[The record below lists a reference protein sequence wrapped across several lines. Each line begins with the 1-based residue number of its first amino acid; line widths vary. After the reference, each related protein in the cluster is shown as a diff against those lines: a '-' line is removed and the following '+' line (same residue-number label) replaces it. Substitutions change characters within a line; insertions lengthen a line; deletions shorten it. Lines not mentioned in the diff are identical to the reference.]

1 MAERIDK
8 QLKDNCFPPVVFLD
22 GEWGVGKTHFVNNEF
37 KKIVGDVEFHY
48 ISVFDVYSL
57 ESFKSKLISS
67 YLTGREFSGR
77 WFDNIIKPFQ
87 SIKYSDDG
95 VSGSL
100 GMAVG
105 AFKDVIFEQALKKI
119 NGHCFVVDDLE
130 RVDSKTMRLIVAL
143 CFTLAEGNSVRF
155 LLVGNKS
162 KLDDEN
168 LDDVFEKVL
177 SRSYSFSL
185 GFLEIFDIAFSEVDL
200 TGYEQE
206 IKSILEKAEINNLRI
221 LKKSASLIQEV
232 TTCKNL
238 KNSGYLAKTVIAA
251 VALNVWY
258 SASSEQIR
266 EAAFSGSWLSKLS
279 SEPTRLFAG
288 KEVNDND
295 EEILKVLFGAI
306 DKTHIEI
313 LKFSCGELVSAS
325 EISNMGFMPENE
337 TPLDKLLGKYIVFV
351 DQETL
356 DKAVVEL
363 FEYIGL
369 DSVDYDRWCRCCTV
383 ADDLARRRY
392 VEIPPDLEPLDKYIE
407 DHGYAKEFQNMS
419 FPFGYPEEPP
429 SEGSD
434 VDVALSKLAAK
445 YGKSNFD
452 KSINEFFDDVRK
464 SFIKSESNFYAK
476 TKTERLFKF
485 RCADFYLS
493 CITESWTHSD
503 IMCFTNAI
511 EKYGRISNFC
521 TCDFGEDAQGI
532 MDLSG
537 KVNEYASTDLQVGF
551 KEGAIR
557 ELANVLSEVVNIW
570 PSKPDV

>member
-1 MAERIDK
+1 MSNTGFGCLAERIDK

-238 KNSGYLAKTVIAA
+238 K
-251 VALNVWY
+251 
-258 SASSEQIR
+258 
-266 EAAFSGSWLSKLS
+266 
-279 SEPTRLFAG
+279 
-288 KEVNDND
+288 
-295 EEILKVLFGAI
+295 
-306 DKTHIEI
+306 
-313 LKFSCGELVSAS
+313 
-325 EISNMGFMPENE
+325 
-337 TPLDKLLGKYIVFV
+337 
-351 DQETL
+351 
-356 DKAVVEL
+356 
-363 FEYIGL
+363 
-369 DSVDYDRWCRCCTV
+369 
-383 ADDLARRRY
+383 
-392 VEIPPDLEPLDKYIE
+392 
-407 DHGYAKEFQNMS
+407 
-419 FPFGYPEEPP
+419 
-429 SEGSD
+429 
-434 VDVALSKLAAK
+434 
-445 YGKSNFD
+445 
-452 KSINEFFDDVRK
+452 
-464 SFIKSESNFYAK
+464 
-476 TKTERLFKF
+476 
-485 RCADFYLS
+485 
-493 CITESWTHSD
+493 
-503 IMCFTNAI
+503 
-511 EKYGRISNFC
+511 
-521 TCDFGEDAQGI
+521 
-532 MDLSG
+532 
-537 KVNEYASTDLQVGF
+537 
-551 KEGAIR
+551 
-557 ELANVLSEVVNIW
+557 
-570 PSKPDV
+570 